1 LPTTR
6 TEGKPERTRRAA
18 ALVAAGIF
26 SSRIVGL
33 IRQRVISHYFG
44 ITTEAA
50 DAWAAGF
57 RIPNLLQNLFGEGA
71 LSASFIPVYS
81 RLLARGDR
89 EGADR
94 VAAAVGGLLAL
105 TVGLLVLVG
114 VAGTPWLIDLVAP
127 GFEGSK
133 RALTIQVV
141 RVLFPGAGLLVLS
154 AWCLGILNSHRRFF
168 RSYAA
173 PIVWSL
179 AMIVALLWYGGR
191 RDLPQLVM
199 VLAWASVAGSA
210 LQIAVQVPAVIAVA
224 PRLFGRA
231 SHEAS
236 GDRAGRKAAPPG
248 DGGVRTVVR
257 NFVPAFVSRGVVQL
271 SAYID
276 TLLASLLPTGA
287 VAGLMNAQTL
297 YTLPVSLFGISVSA
311 AELPAMSSTADED
324 GFVQLR
330 ARLQRGL
337 RQIAFF
343 VVPSSMVFLAFGDVA
358 AAALFQT
365 GRFVREDSLYV
376 WGILAGSSI
385 GLLASTLA
393 RLYASAFY
401 ALRDTRT
408 PLRYAVVR
416 VVVTT
421 VLGYLCAIPLPR
433 ALGIDTAWGAAGLTG
448 SAGIAGWIEM
458 LLLRRRLGSRIGPVG
473 VSAGELARLW
483 AAAATGASIG
493 WGVKLALA
501 GAGPIVS
508 AAVVLGAFG
517 TVYLGVTW
525 ASGVPQARTLLA
537 RVAQVSSS

>member
-6 TEGKPERTRRAA
+6 TEGTPQRTRRAA

-89 EGADR
+89 AHADR

-105 TVGLLVLVG
+105 TVGVLVFIG
-114 VAGTPWLIDLVAP
+114 VVGTPWLIDLVAP

-168 RSYAA
+168 LSYAA

-179 AMIVALLWYGGR
+179 AMIVALIWYGGR
-191 RDLPQLVM
+191 RDLPQLVI

-210 LQIAVQVPAVIAVA
+210 LQIAVQLPAVIAVA
-224 PRLFGRA
+224 PHLFGRRTD
-231 SHEAS
+231 E
-236 GDRAGRKAAPPG
+236 RAGPLERQPG
-248 DGGVRTVVR
+248 SRDDSSVRTVVR
-257 NFVPAFVSRGVVQL
+257 NFGPALVSRGVAQL

-330 ARLQRGL
+330 SRLQRGL

-365 GRFVREDSLYV
+365 GRFVRDDSL
-376 WGILAGSSI
+376 
-385 GLLASTLA
+385 
-393 RLYASAFY
+393 
-401 ALRDTRT
+401 
-408 PLRYAVVR
+408 
-416 VVVTT
+416 
-421 VLGYLCAIPLPR
+421 
-433 ALGIDTAWGAAGLTG
+433 
-448 SAGIAGWIEM
+448 
-458 LLLRRRLGSRIGPVG
+458 
-473 VSAGELARLW
+473 
-483 AAAATGASIG
+483 
-493 WGVKLALA
+493 
-501 GAGPIVS
+501 
-508 AAVVLGAFG
+508 
-517 TVYLGVTW
+517 
-525 ASGVPQARTLLA
+525 
-537 RVAQVSSS
+537 